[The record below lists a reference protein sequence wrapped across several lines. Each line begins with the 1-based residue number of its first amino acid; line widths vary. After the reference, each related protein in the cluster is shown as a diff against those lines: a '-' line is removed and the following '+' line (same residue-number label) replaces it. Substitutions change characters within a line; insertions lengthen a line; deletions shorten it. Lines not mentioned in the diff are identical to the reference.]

1 MSNPK
6 KQNKMD
12 LSNFKKTVYSPVERD
27 EIGTVREV
35 LKAMYGDEG
44 QMQAHRKSLTSTKKF
59 AVKLFD
65 SSDSNEWVTVLC
77 SKSVSDLLRSKELQL
92 TQVLDF
98 PIVNHVVGDEYENA
112 GLVMQLIVLPST
124 TVTGDLPT
132 VGVNDVANEAFAPTF
147 NPSELIAL

>member
-1 MSNPK
+1 
-6 KQNKMD
+6 MD

>member
-1 MSNPK
+1 
-6 KQNKMD
+6 MD
-12 LSNFKKTVYSPVERD
+12 LSNFQKTVYSPVERD

-35 LKAMYGDEG
+35 LKAMYGDKG

-65 SSDSNEWVTVLC
+65 PSNSNEWATVLC

-92 TQVLDF
+92 TQMLDF

-132 VGVNDVANEAFAPTF
+132 VGVNDVANETFAPTF

>member
-1 MSNPK
+1 
-6 KQNKMD
+6 MD

-132 VGVNDVANEAFAPTF
+132 VGVNDVANETFAPTF